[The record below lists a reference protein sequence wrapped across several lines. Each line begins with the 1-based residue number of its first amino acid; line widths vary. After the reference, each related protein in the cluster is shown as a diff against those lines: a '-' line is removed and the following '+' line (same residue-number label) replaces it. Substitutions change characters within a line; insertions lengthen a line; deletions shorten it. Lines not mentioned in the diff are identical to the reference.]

1 LKVSESSALL
11 AYGCFLKALA
21 APYNPGHHRFAVFVA
36 CVTFLLLIAGALVT
50 SNDAGLSVPDWPT
63 SFGSIYKM
71 PPMIGGIKYE
81 HTHRLIA
88 WSVGVMTIA
97 IAVWTWLV
105 ERRAWMKQLAF
116 AALGTVILQGIL
128 GGITVLKFLPPMV
141 STAHAMVGQTF
152 FCIAVTI
159 ALFSGQRWIEEH
171 PRVALDTL
179 RPSLI
184 ALTQLSVLALYVQ
197 LFLGGMF
204 RHHGMSWWP
213 HVVNACAVAV
223 ILTWTSVRALSQ
235 YSEIREVRRPAILM
249 LSLMVAQLCLGF
261 AAFITRVMWGRDA
274 AQPETPMIIST
285 VAHTVTGALLLA
297 TAVVLAIQVWRHVP
311 VAISEAAPGR
321 PSEAVAA

>member
-1 LKVSESSALL
+1 
-11 AYGCFLKALA
+11 
-21 APYNPGHHRFAVFVA
+21 
-36 CVTFLLLIAGALVT
+36 
-50 SNDAGLSVPDWPT
+50 
-63 SFGSIYKM
+63 
-71 PPMIGGIKYE
+71 
-81 HTHRLIA
+81 
-88 WSVGVMTIA
+88 
-97 IAVWTWLV
+97 
-105 ERRAWMKQLAF
+105 
-116 AALGTVILQGIL
+116 
-128 GGITVLKFLPPMV
+128 
-141 STAHAMVGQTF
+141 
-152 FCIAVTI
+152 
-159 ALFSGQRWIEEH
+159 
-171 PRVALDTL
+171 
-179 RPSLI
+179 
-184 ALTQLSVLALYVQ
+184 
-197 LFLGGMF
+197 MF

-311 VAISEAAPGR
+311 VAISEAAPRR

>member
-1 LKVSESSALL
+1 VLRATGL
-11 AYGCFLKALA
+11 AQGCFLKALA
-21 APYNPGHHRFAVFVA
+21 TPYNAAHHRFAVFVA

-71 PPMIGGIKYE
+71 PPMVGGIKYE

-88 WSVGVMTIA
+88 WSVGMLTIA
-97 IAVWTWLV
+97 IAIWTWMV
-105 ERRAWMKQLAF
+105 ERRNWMKQLAF

-128 GGITVLKFLPPMV
+128 GGITVLKFLPPLV

-171 PRVALDTL
+171 PPVAFDTQ

-184 ALTQLSVLALYVQ
+184 SLTQLSVLALYVQ

-223 ILTWTSVRALSQ
+223 ILTWTAVRALSQ
-235 YSEIREVRRPAILM
+235 YSEIQEVRRPAILM

-297 TAVVLAIQVWRHVP
+297 TAVVLAIEVWRHVP
-311 VAISEAAPGR
+311 VAISEAAPAQ

>member
-1 LKVSESSALL
+1 
-11 AYGCFLKALA
+11 
-21 APYNPGHHRFAVFVA
+21 
-36 CVTFLLLIAGALVT
+36 
-50 SNDAGLSVPDWPT
+50 
-63 SFGSIYKM
+63 M
-71 PPMIGGIKYE
+71 PPMVGGIKYE

-97 IAVWTWLV
+97 IAIWTWLV
-105 ERRAWMKQLAF
+105 ERRAWMKRLAF

-128 GGITVLKFLPPMV
+128 GGITVLKFLPPLV

-171 PRVALDTL
+171 PPVAFDTL

-223 ILTWTSVRALSQ
+223 ILTWTAVRALSL

-274 AQPETPMIIST
+274 AQPETAMIIST

-311 VAISEAAPGR
+311 VAISEAAPRR

>member
-1 LKVSESSALL
+1 
-11 AYGCFLKALA
+11 
-21 APYNPGHHRFAVFVA
+21 VFVA

-128 GGITVLKFLPPMV
+128 GGITVLKFLPPLV

-171 PRVALDTL
+171 PPVAFDTL

-223 ILTWTSVRALSQ
+223 ILTWTAVRALSQ

-311 VAISEAAPGR
+311 VAISEAAPRR